1 MMPFNLLSVLS
12 AAVLGCNQGAGGT
25 PRSLSGSQWALLSP
39 TALKQTQRSMHGNVQ
54 RIDR

>member
-39 TALKQTQRSMHGNVQ
+39 TALKQTQRPMYGNVQ